1 MTMVTAEKIAVQVSS
16 EEQSELERR
25 IMVWINTFPG
35 KPVNLISY
43 EGLPADGV
51 GMALS
56 AIQGACIT
64 KRYILGGYEAEY
76 QFRVVYRI
84 KPNGSDNARLEADAA
99 LNRLGDWA
107 AGEFPDIGAGL
118 AVRRIE
124 ATTRSA
130 VMAVYQGGDEDHQIL
145 MKITYERV

>member
-1 MTMVTAEKIAVQVSS
+1 MTMTTAEKIAVQVSS
-16 EEQSELERR
+16 EEQSEIERR

-35 KPVNLISY
+35 KPVDLISY

-76 QFRVVYRI
+76 QFKIVYRI
-84 KPNGSDNARLEADAA
+84 KPKGSDNARLEADAV
-99 LNRLGDWA
+99 LNSLGDWA
-107 AGEFPDIGAGL
+107 AGESPDIGAGL

-130 VMAVYQGGDEDHQIL
+130 VAAVYRDGDEDHQIL
-145 MKITYERV
+145 MKIVYERV